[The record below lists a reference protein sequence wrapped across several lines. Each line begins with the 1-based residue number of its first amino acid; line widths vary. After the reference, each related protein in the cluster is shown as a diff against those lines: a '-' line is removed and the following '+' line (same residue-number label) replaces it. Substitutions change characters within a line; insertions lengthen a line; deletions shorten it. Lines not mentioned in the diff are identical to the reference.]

1 MKAWKIMRF
10 QLISARKSFL
20 LFYLIYMVV
29 VTIVCTFSSSIKES
43 SSSGTDLSSSIY
55 LFVVGLCS
63 FREAFFFSQGMGV
76 SRKSFFKGT
85 LLSFL
90 PLCLA
95 TTALDFAIL
104 RMQALFMPSST
115 FYELVFYAPAENE
128 AWAAGREIGGILS
141 GLLWSLLLHL
151 ALMLFGFF
159 LTQIYYRSS
168 NWMKVAVSV
177 GLFIFVNIWHLPWLY
192 PVLQPVIWFVSDGLR
207 CCLFFAVL
215 SGIFAGG
222 AWLLTRRACVKRG

>member
-20 LFYLIYMVV
+20 LFYLIYMAVITVV
-29 VTIVCTFSSSIKES
+29 IAFSFSMGES
-43 SSSGTDLSSSIY
+43 ASSGTDLASSIY

-90 PLCLA
+90 PLGLA
-95 TTALDFAIL
+95 ATVLDFVIL
-104 RMQALFMPSST
+104 RMQILFMPSPT
-115 FYELVFYAPAENE
+115 FYEMVFYAPAENE
-128 AWAAGREIGGILS
+128 AWVPGQEIGGVLS

-177 GLFIFVNIWHLPWLY
+177 GLFIFVNIWNLPWLY
-192 PVLQPVIWFVSDGLR
+192 PVLEPVIWFVSDGLR

>member
-1 MKAWKIMRF
+1 MRF